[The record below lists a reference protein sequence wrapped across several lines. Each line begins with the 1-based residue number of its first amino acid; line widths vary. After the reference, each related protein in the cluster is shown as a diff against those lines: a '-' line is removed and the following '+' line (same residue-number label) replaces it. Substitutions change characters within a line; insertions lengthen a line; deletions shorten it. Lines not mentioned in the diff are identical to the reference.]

1 MDGGLI
7 KGTLLPLLLIAAA
20 AYVGVC
26 ALLYLLQDR
35 LIFYPQPLPDSLRRM
50 VEALPD
56 TIELEVHAPDGTR
69 LHGWLRHQSAAPDR
83 GLVIYFGGNAEEV
96 SGHILDAAELAPWSV
111 AAFNY
116 RGYGRSEGDPSEAAL
131 VSDALVIYDLL
142 AARSDIDEE
151 RIVVLGRSLGSGV
164 AVPLAAHRP
173 VRGLILV
180 SPVRQSEKHRQ
191 EDLPLRAGGA
201 AASTPL
207 RLDRARPTDI
217 CTDAG
222 ARGRAGPNHPS
233 RSLAPTGRRVGRST
247 PIRAPPGSRPQRHPR
262 RAPLL
267 ARNAGIPRVPR
278 PSPVSWEG
286 GLPPDEATA
295 HK

>member
-20 AYVGVC
+20 AYIGVC

-50 VEALPD
+50 VEALPG
-56 TIELEVHAPDGTR
+56 TVELEVAAPDGTR
-69 LHGWLRHQSAAPDR
+69 LHGWLRHQSATPAR

-116 RGYGRSEGDPSEAAL
+116 RGYGQSEGDPSEAAL

-180 SPVRQSEKHRQ
+180 SPFDSLRSIARKTYPFVPVE
-191 EDLPLRAGGA
+191 PLLRHPFDSIALAPQISAPMLVLAGERDNLIPPA
-201 AASTPL
+201 HSR
-207 RLDRARPTDI
+207 RLADAW
-217 CTDAG
+217 AG
-222 ARGRAGPNHPS
+222 AHRFELLPGADHNDIHAAPRYWPAMQEFLA
-233 RSLAPTGRRVGRST
+233 SLAH
-247 PIRAPPGSRPQRHPR
+247 AP
-262 RAPLL
+262 
-267 ARNAGIPRVPR
+267 
-278 PSPVSWEG
+278 
-286 GLPPDEATA
+286 
-295 HK
+295 

>member
-180 SPVRQSEKHRQ
+180 SPFDSLRSIARKTYPFVPVEPLLRHRFDSIALAPRISVPMLVLAGERDQ
-191 EDLPLRAGGA
+191 IIPPAHSRRLADEWGGA
-201 AASTPL
+201 HRFELLPGAGHNDIHAAPRYWPAMREFLASL
-207 RLDRARPTDI
+207 ARP
-217 CTDAG
+217 
-222 ARGRAGPNHPS
+222 P
-233 RSLAPTGRRVGRST
+233 
-247 PIRAPPGSRPQRHPR
+247 
-262 RAPLL
+262 
-267 ARNAGIPRVPR
+267 
-278 PSPVSWEG
+278 
-286 GLPPDEATA
+286 
-295 HK
+295 